1 MVETEGERRAG
12 SVPKFGDP
20 VSIDTTCTE
29 NEAKLL
35 TATATSSTDVTSIND
50 NNNNKV
56 LKENDDETPKTFPQ
70 ILMEILTSDDHA
82 DTISWLPHGRSF
94 IIHKKK
100 SFGSTVLP
108 KYFKATKFTSFTRKL
123 NRWGFTRVTR
133 GPEMGSYYHRQFL
146 RDSPELCLRMS
157 SHTSSKYK
165 YREPTNTH
173 QVQPHLMTA
182 VGPGGVAFPF
192 YGMAQAVM
200 PPGVTTSNIAP
211 IPAELS
217 QQNQYINQQLQ
228 QLQWRQYQLQQF
240 QQQQLQVAQ
249 QATTPAN
256 TGGSAPGVNANANGR
271 DKSTTPNVNASNDD
285 EPQQQQSLVPHP
297 SGGPYPSEQSQQQ
310 LTSITPPHSIAHH
323 SHPHQ
328 HQHLSVAPYY
338 THHPHHQYG
347 QQQHPS
353 LQPHPSSR
361 GGLES
366 GERHTHT
373 GQQHPSAQTQPR
385 DYQQQYP
392 TQHHP
397 YIHNVQ
403 HDQQQHPGGV
413 HHVPTHPHHAI
424 AQQESGEPPGP
435 SQLALASTPTSTRG
449 R

>member
-1 MVETEGERRAG
+1 MCKDPMAKTEGERSAD
-12 SVPKFGDP
+12 STPKFDDP
-20 VSIDTTCTE
+20 VSTNTTCTE
-29 NEAKLL
+29 NAAKLL
-35 TATATSSTDVTSIND
+35 TATATTSTDTTSIND
-50 NNNNKV
+50 SNNKV
-56 LKENDDETPKTFPQ
+56 VKEIDDETTKTFPQ
-70 ILMEILTSDDHA
+70 ILMEILTSDDQT
-82 DTISWLPHGRSF
+82 DTISWLPHGSSF

-108 KYFKATKFTSFTRKL
+108 KFFKATKFTSFTRKL

-173 QVQPHLMTA
+173 HVQPQLMTA
-182 VGPGGVAFPF
+182 IGPGGVTFPF
-192 YGMAQAVM
+192 YGMAPAVM
-200 PPGVTTSNIAP
+200 PP

-240 QQQQLQVAQ
+240 QQQQLQITQ
-249 QATTPAN
+249 QGITPTN
-256 TGGSAPGVNANANGR
+256 TGGSTPVVKANSNGRNKNATPNANAN
-271 DKSTTPNVNASNDD
+271 NDD
-285 EPQQQQSLVPHP
+285 E
-297 SGGPYPSEQSQQQ
+297 SQQQ
-310 LTSITPPHSIAHH
+310 LTSISPPHSIAHH

-328 HQHLSVAPYY
+328 HQHLSVAPFY

-347 QQQHPS
+347 QQQHPP

-366 GERHTHT
+366 GERHTT
-373 GQQHPSAQTQPR
+373 GQQHPSTQTQPQTH

-397 YIHNVQ
+397 YPHNVQ
-403 HDQQQHPGGV
+403 HDQHQHAGGV
-413 HHVPTHPHHAI
+413 HHLPAHTHHTT
-424 AQQESGEPPGP
+424 AQQESGEPPGSSRP
-435 SQLALASTPTSTRG
+435 TLASTSPPTTTTIG